1 MIDTQFENIPL
12 KELNRQDEQQA
23 VNAIRFLSLDMIQKA
38 NSGHPGLPLDAA
50 PMAYTLF
57 QKFLNF
63 NNRDPYWINRDR
75 FVLSAGHGSALLYS
89 LLHLNGF
96 KVGIDDLK
104 RFRQLDSLTPGH
116 PEWKHTPGIDAT
128 TGPLGQGLA
137 MAVGMAMAEK
147 HLSAI
152 YNRPGFNIFDHE
164 TYVIVGDGDLMEGI
178 SQESMAI
185 AGEKRLSKLIVLF
198 DSNDVSLDGPL
209 KLSTGEKIQ
218 DRIIGNG
225 WDYQFVADGNNLSDI
240 DEAIREAKKSDKPSF
255 IEIKTIIG
263 YGTPLQGSS
272 KVHGAAI
279 GEENVAKT
287 RDFYHWPYQP
297 FEIPKDVYDLFND
310 SHQAKDRYYKSW
322 QESFQL
328 YAEAFPRLAEQL
340 KNNDSTLNTD
350 GLKLA
355 ENNDQELATRVS
367 SSEVMQQIADQNR
380 TFWGGSADLSS
391 SNKTYLKDQGDFT
404 DLTPQGSNVFYGVR
418 EFAMA
423 AITNGILLHGNSR
436 AFASTFF
443 IFSDYMKPA
452 VRLAALQKLASI
464 FIFSHD
470 SLAVGEDGPTHQP
483 VEQLETLRATPGI
496 DVYRPADQNET
507 LAAWKAI
514 AKTTNRPTALV
525 TSRQKLPVLR
535 ETKDAPVEKG
545 AYVVSPGKKDLPDA
559 ILIAS
564 GSELHLALEA
574 KRELE
579 KEGYDLSVVSMP
591 SMEAFQRQSKEY
603 QASVLPKQVINR
615 LSIEMASSLAWGR
628 YTGIFGKNL
637 AVDTFG
643 KSGKAND
650 VIDDY
655 GFNLAHI
662 SRIVKRMIDENKN
675 LQIVK

>member
-1 MIDTQFENIPL
+1 MIDTQFENISL

-104 RFRQLDSLTPGH
+104 QFRQLDSLTPGH
-116 PEWKHTPGIDAT
+116 PEWKHTSGIDAT

-209 KLSTGEKIQ
+209 KLSTSEKIQ

-322 QESFQL
+322 QESFEL
-328 YAEAFPRLAEQL
+328 YAKAFPQLAEQL
-340 KNNDSTLNTD
+340 ENNDSNLNTAN
-350 GLKLA
+350 LKLA

-436 AFASTFF
+436 AFAS
-443 IFSDYMKPA
+443 
-452 VRLAALQKLASI
+452 
-464 FIFSHD
+464 
-470 SLAVGEDGPTHQP
+470 
-483 VEQLETLRATPGI
+483 
-496 DVYRPADQNET
+496 
-507 LAAWKAI
+507 
-514 AKTTNRPTALV
+514 
-525 TSRQKLPVLR
+525 
-535 ETKDAPVEKG
+535 
-545 AYVVSPGKKDLPDA
+545 
-559 ILIAS
+559 
-564 GSELHLALEA
+564 
-574 KRELE
+574 
-579 KEGYDLSVVSMP
+579 
-591 SMEAFQRQSKEY
+591 
-603 QASVLPKQVINR
+603 
-615 LSIEMASSLAWGR
+615 
-628 YTGIFGKNL
+628 
-637 AVDTFG
+637 
-643 KSGKAND
+643 
-650 VIDDY
+650 
-655 GFNLAHI
+655 
-662 SRIVKRMIDENKN
+662 
-675 LQIVK
+675 

>member
-1 MIDTQFENIPL
+1 MIDTQFESISL

-50 PMAYTLF
+50 PMAYTLW

-63 NNRDPYWINRDR
+63 NNHDPYWINRDR

-96 KVGIDDLK
+96 KVGIEDLK
-104 RFRQLDSLTPGH
+104 QFRQLDSLTPGH

-152 YNRPGFNIFDHE
+152 YNRPGFNIFDHD

-209 KLSTGEKIQ
+209 NLSTNEKIQ
-218 DRIIGNG
+218 DRVIGNG

-263 YGTPLQGSS
+263 YGTPLQGSN

-287 RDFYHWPYQP
+287 RDFYHWQYQP

-310 SHQAKDRYYKSW
+310 SHKAKDKYYENW
-322 QESFQL
+322 QNSFKLYEESFP
-328 YAEAFPRLAEQL
+328 ELAAQL
-340 KNNDSTLNTD
+340 KNDDLSLNTD

-367 SSEVMQQIADQNR
+367 SSEVMQQIADQNA

-391 SNKTYLKDQGDFT
+391 SNKTYLKDKTDFT

-436 AFASTFF
+436 AFSSTFF

-452 VRLAALQKLASI
+452 IRLAALQKLASI

-507 LAAWKAI
+507 LAAWKVI
-514 AKTTNRPTALV
+514 AKTTDRPTALI

-535 ETKDAPVEKG
+535 ETKDGPVEKG
-545 AYVVSPGKKDLPDA
+545 AYVVSPAQKNLPDT
-559 ILIAS
+559 ILIAT
-564 GSELHLALEA
+564 GSELHLALDA
-574 KRELE
+574 KKELA
-579 KEGYDLSVVSMP
+579 KQGYDLSVVSMP
-591 SMEAFQRQSKEY
+591 SMEAFARQSRAY
-603 QASVLPKQVINR
+603 QERVLPKRVVNR
-615 LSIEMASSLAWGR
+615 LSIEMASSLDWGR
-628 YTGIFGKNL
+628 YTGIFGKNI

-655 GFNLAHI
+655 GFNVSNI
-662 SRIVKRMIDENKN
+662 SQVVKEMIDQNKN
-675 LQIVK
+675 L